1 MAIHEFLAG
10 FESLLCSKGYGIPN
24 GTVTSAESRTLFNI
38 LMRITFLITEG
49 A

>member
-24 GTVTSAESRTLFNI
+24 GIVTSAESRTLFNGETI
-38 LMRITFLITEG
+38 PLTGEKEK
-49 A
+49 